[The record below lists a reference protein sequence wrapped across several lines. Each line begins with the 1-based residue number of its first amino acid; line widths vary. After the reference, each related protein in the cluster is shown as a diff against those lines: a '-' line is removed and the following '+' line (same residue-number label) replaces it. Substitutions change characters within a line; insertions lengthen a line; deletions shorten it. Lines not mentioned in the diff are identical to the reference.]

1 MLFRLYRNGCDIGT
15 GSKKALP
22 MLFQLIRANFVIG
35 TRSKKAIPM
44 LLTLW
49 REKSQKGYTQR

>member
-1 MLFRLYRNGCDIGT
+1 MGSKKVLPMLFRLYRNGCD
-15 GSKKALP
+15 
-22 MLFQLIRANFVIG
+22 IG

-49 REKSQKGYTQR
+49 REKSQKGYTQK